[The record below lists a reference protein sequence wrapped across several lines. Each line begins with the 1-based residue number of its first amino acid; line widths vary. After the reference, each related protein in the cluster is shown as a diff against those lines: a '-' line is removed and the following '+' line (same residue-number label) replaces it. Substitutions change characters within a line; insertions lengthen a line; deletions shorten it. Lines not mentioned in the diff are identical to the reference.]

1 MNELLQTSLIWR
13 LCAWIAVWFRKTPLS
28 RGIATVG
35 RLWRESGLYRFWAR
49 LLTADDPT
57 ARSNYARLLTRFNA
71 ALHRFGAER
80 LMPAVRSSLAYRIYG
95 AVLSYLR
102 RSFFLG
108 WLFDGGMT
116 SVLLFVIAAYFP
128 VDWVLRDVLKLAAVS
143 SVWDEALM
151 AFCFLWV
158 LYRRAA
164 NAQPLRSAANTMD
177 VWLGFY
183 LLAGLVL
190 LYYTVSHLGIN
201 ITGYRA
207 SMQYILLF
215 YLVTRLIRDDAD
227 FKMMYLVMLVGAT
240 VFALHG
246 LYQFVVGA
254 EIPSAW
260 TDQAET
266 AVRTR
271 AFSVFSNPNIFGAY
285 MLLFAPM
292 AIGAAYAAD
301 TPTQKVLLW
310 GCGLAMCAA
319 CLVTMSRGAWLAL
332 AIAAVLFALIIDR
345 RLLAVMLVGGI
356 AACFLPFV
364 RSRIGYL
371 FTPEFLE
378 SNARGGRAKRW
389 STALGYLDDY
399 GSWSCGMG
407 YGIFGG
413 AVAAQNPINPALDY
427 MYVDNYYVKILV
439 ENGIAGLTAFLMTIA
454 ALLWNGLRACG
465 RTSKTPFKPLCTGM
479 LAGLVGILVHSFFES
494 LWEEPYMMALFFAVA
509 GMLIYAG
516 FLRKKEE
523 TA

>member
-13 LCAWIAVWFRKTPLS
+13 LCAAIAAWLRKTAPA
-28 RGIATVG
+28 RGLAALG
-35 RLWRESGLYRFWAR
+35 RLWRESGIYRFFAR
-49 LLTADDPT
+49 LLTAP
-57 ARSNYARLLTRFNA
+57 AAAERSNYARILTRWNA
-71 ALHRFGAER
+71 ALHRFGETK
-80 LMPAVRSSLAYRIYG
+80 LMPAVRASLAYRIYG

-102 RSFFLG
+102 GSFFLG
-108 WLFDGGMT
+108 WLFAGGMT
-116 SVLLFVIAAYFP
+116 SVLLFLIAAYFP
-128 VDWVLRDVLKLAAVS
+128 VDWLLRDVLKLASLS
-143 SVWDEALM
+143 SVWDEALI
-151 AFCFLWV
+151 AFCFLWI
-158 LYRRAA
+158 LYQRAA
-164 NAQPLRSAANTMD
+164 GARPLRSAANTMD
-177 VWLGFY
+177 VFLGFY

-190 LYYTVSHLGIN
+190 LYYTVSYLGIN
-201 ITGYRA
+201 VTGYRA

-227 FKMMYLVMLVGAT
+227 FKMMYYVMIAGAT
-240 VFALHG
+240 LFALHG
-246 LYQFVVGA
+246 IYQFIVGA
-254 EIPSAW
+254 PIPAAW

-271 AFSVFSNPNIFGAY
+271 AYSVFSNPNIFGAY

-292 AIGAAYAAD
+292 TIGAAYAAR
-301 TPTQKVLLW
+301 TPAQKVLLW
-310 GCGLAMCAA
+310 GCGLVMCAA

-332 AIAAVLFALIIDR
+332 AVAAVLFALIIDR
-345 RLLAVMLVGGI
+345 RLLGLMLLCGI

-364 RSRIGYL
+364 RSRIAYL
-371 FTPEFLE
+371 FTPEFAE

-399 GSWSCGMG
+399 GSWATGMG

-413 AVAAQNPINPALDY
+413 AVAAQNPVNPALDY

-439 ENGIAGLTAFLMTIA
+439 ENGIAGLSSFLLTIA

-465 RTSKTPFKPLCTGM
+465 RVGKTPMKPLCAGM
-479 LAGLVGILVHSFFES
+479 LAGLTGILMHSFFES

-516 FLRKKEE
+516 FLRRKEE